1 MRICWRKLCILRR
14 PTFLLRRQPQCRLNV
29 LHFAT
34 RQFPTGDSR
43 QARGFA
49 TARECTG
56 SRTPD
61 LFALNKQISHLVR
74 AGRLGEARAVFDT
87 AGCRNTV
94 TWNAMITGYVKRGEM
109 ARARELFDGMPERD
123 VTSWNL
129 MISGYVSCRG
139 SGFIEE
145 GRELFEQMP
154 ERDCVSWN
162 TMISGYAKAGRMDEA
177 LWLFKCMPERNV
189 VSWNTMVT
197 GFLRNGDVERAVEF
211 FKEMPERDSASLSG
225 LVSGLI
231 HNNKLDE
238 AAKIFLEHGNPDG
251 GEDIVSAYNT
261 LIAGYGQ
268 RGRVEEARY
277 LFDLIPFSN
286 DRGKGGAQKFV
297 RNLVSW
303 NTMIMSY
310 VKVGNT
316 IAARELFGQMTE
328 RDTFSWNTMI
338 SGYVHMSNMKEASKL
353 FQDMPNPDTF
363 TWNSM
368 ISGYAETGNLEFA
381 RDLFEKM
388 PRKNLVSW
396 NSVIAGYEKNEDY
409 KGAVGLFSQMLTN
422 GEKPDRHTLS
432 SILAIATGLV
442 DLSLGLQI
450 HQLVTKMVNPDVPIK
465 NSLITM
471 YSRCGAIVEAQ
482 TIFDEVKL
490 QKNVITWN
498 AMIGG
503 YASHGFAAE
512 ALELFEMMKR
522 LEVTPTYITFISVL
536 SACAH
541 VGLVEE
547 GRRHFLSMVKE
558 YGIEPTVEH
567 FASLVDIVGRHG
579 QLNEAFDII
588 KDMPMKPDKAVWG
601 ALLGACRMHDNVEL
615 ARVAAEALMQLE
627 PESSA
632 PYVLLYNMY
641 ADAGR
646 WDEANEVRMMMER
659 NAIKKLKG
667 YSRVDSPQ

>member
-1 MRICWRKLCILRR
+1 MRICWAKLGILHGPAFLPWRRPPYRLRR
-14 PTFLLRRQPQCRLNV
+14 PR
-29 LHFAT
+29 FAT
-34 RQFPTGDSR
+34 HQPSAGDPR

-49 TARECTG
+49 SARQ
-56 SRTPD
+56 SRGCRAPD
-61 LFALNKQISHLVR
+61 LFALNKRITHLVR
-74 AGRLGEARAVFDT
+74 AGRLGEARAAFDA

-109 ARARELFDGMPERD
+109 TRARELFDGMPQRD

-129 MISGYVSCRG
+129 MISGYVACRG
-139 SGFIEE
+139 SGFVEE
-145 GRELFEQMP
+145 GRDLFERMP

-177 LWLFKCMPERNV
+177 SWLFSRMPERNV

-231 HNNKLDE
+231 HNDKLDE
-238 AAKIFLEHGNPDG
+238 AARIFLEHGNPDG
-251 GEDIVSAYNT
+251 GEEIVGAYNT

-268 RGRVEEARY
+268 RGCIEEARY
-277 LFDLIPFSN
+277 LFDLIPYDN
-286 DRGKGGAQKFV
+286 DKGKGGA
-297 RNLVSW
+297 RR
-303 NTMIMSY
+303 Y
-310 VKVGNT
+310 
-316 IAARELFGQMTE
+316 
-328 RDTFSWNTMI
+328 
-338 SGYVHMSNMKEASKL
+338 
-353 FQDMPNPDTF
+353 P
-363 TWNSM
+363 
-368 ISGYAETGNLEFA
+368 ETGKVELA
-381 RDLFEKM
+381 RDFFEKM
-388 PRKNLVSW
+388 PQKNLVSW

-409 KGAVGLFSQMLTN
+409 KGAVGLFIQMLTN

-432 SILAIATGLV
+432 SILAVATGLV
-442 DLSLGLQI
+442 DLCLGLQI
-450 HQLVTKMVNPDVPIK
+450 HQLVTKTVNPDVPIK

-482 TIFDEVKL
+482 TIFDKVKL

-503 YASHGFAAE
+503 YASHGLAAE
-512 ALELFEMMKR
+512 ALELFNLMKR
-522 LEVTPTYITFISVL
+522 FEVRPTYITFISVL

-541 VGLVEE
+541 AGLVEE
-547 GRRHFLSMVKE
+547 GWRHFLSMVKE

-579 QLNEAFDII
+579 QLNEALDII

-601 ALLGACRMHDNVEL
+601 ALLGACRVHDNVEL

-632 PYVLLYNMY
+632 PYILLYNMF
-641 ADAGR
+641 ADSGR
-646 WDEANEVRMMMER
+646 WDDANESGPLPFEGDSVVVDQDADNLEGEEDIIAAKLQKLE
-659 NAIKKLKG
+659 NA
-667 YSRVDSPQ
+667 SRTVLSDLRPAAFPRDIGRGELQRSP

>member
-1 MRICWRKLCILRR
+1 MRICWRKLGILHGPAFLPWRRPPYRLRR
-14 PTFLLRRQPQCRLNV
+14 PR
-29 LHFAT
+29 FAT
-34 RQFPTGDSR
+34 HQPAAGDPR

-49 TARECTG
+49 SARQ
-56 SRTPD
+56 SRGCRAPD
-61 LFALNKQISHLVR
+61 LFALNKRITHLVR
-74 AGRLGEARAVFDT
+74 AGRLGDARAAFDA

-94 TWNAMITGYVKRGEM
+94 TWNAMITGYVRRGEM
-109 ARARELFDGMPERD
+109 TRARELFDGMPQRD

-129 MISGYVSCRG
+129 MISGYVACRG
-139 SGFIEE
+139 SGFVEE
-145 GRELFEQMP
+145 GRDLFERMP

-162 TMISGYAKAGRMDEA
+162 TMISGYAKDGRMDEA
-177 LWLFKCMPERNV
+177 LWLFSRMPERNV

-231 HNNKLDE
+231 HNDKLDE
-238 AAKIFLEHGNPDG
+238 AARIFLEHGNPDG

-268 RGRVEEARY
+268 RGRIEEARY
-277 LFDLIPFSN
+277 LFDLIPYNN
-286 DRGKGGAQKFV
+286 DIGNGGARKFA
-297 RNLVSW
+297 RNVVSW

-316 IAARELFGQMTE
+316 VAARELFDQMKE

-338 SGYVHMSNMKEASKL
+338 SGYVHTSNMEEASKL
-353 FQDMPNPDTF
+353 FQDMPSPDTF
-363 TWNSM
+363 TWNTM
-368 ISGYAETGNLEFA
+368 ILGYAETGKVELA

-388 PRKNLVSW
+388 PQKNLVSW

-409 KGAVGLFSQMLTN
+409 KGAVGLFIQMLTN

-432 SILAIATGLV
+432 SILAVATGLV
-442 DLSLGLQI
+442 DLSLGLEI
-450 HQLVTKMVNPDVPIK
+450 HQLVTKTVNPDVPIK

-503 YASHGFAAE
+503 YASHGLAAE
-512 ALELFEMMKR
+512 ALELFNLMKR
-522 LEVTPTYITFISVL
+522 FEVRPTYITFISVL

-558 YGIEPTVEH
+558 YNIEPTVEH

-579 QLNEAFDII
+579 QLNEAFNII

-601 ALLGACRMHDNVEL
+601 ALLGACRVHDNVEL

-646 WDEANEVRMMMER
+646 WDDANEVRVMMER
-659 NAIKKLKG
+659 NAIKKHKG

>member
-1 MRICWRKLCILRR
+1 
-14 PTFLLRRQPQCRLNV
+14 
-29 LHFAT
+29 
-34 RQFPTGDSR
+34 
-43 QARGFA
+43 
-49 TARECTG
+49 
-56 SRTPD
+56 
-61 LFALNKQISHLVR
+61 
-74 AGRLGEARAVFDT
+74 
-87 AGCRNTV
+87 
-94 TWNAMITGYVKRGEM
+94 
-109 ARARELFDGMPERD
+109 
-123 VTSWNL
+123 
-129 MISGYVSCRG
+129 
-139 SGFIEE
+139 
-145 GRELFEQMP
+145 
-154 ERDCVSWN
+154 
-162 TMISGYAKAGRMDEA
+162 MISGYAKAGRMDEA
-177 LWLFKCMPERNV
+177 SWLFNRMPERNV

-231 HNNKLDE
+231 HNDKLDE
-238 AAKIFLEHGNPDG
+238 AARIFLEHGNPDG
-251 GEDIVSAYNT
+251 GEEIVGAYNT

-268 RGRVEEARY
+268 RGCIEEARY
-277 LFDLIPFSN
+277 LFDLIPYDN
-286 DRGKGGAQKFV
+286 DKGKGGARKFA
-297 RNLVSW
+297 RNVVSW

-316 IAARELFGQMTE
+316 VAARELFDQMKE

-338 SGYVHMSNMKEASKL
+338 SGYVHMSNMEEASKL

-363 TWNSM
+363 TWNTM
-368 ISGYAETGNLEFA
+368 ISGYAETGKVELA
-381 RDLFEKM
+381 RDFFEKM
-388 PRKNLVSW
+388 PQKNLVSW

-409 KGAVGLFSQMLTN
+409 KGAVGLFIQMLTN

-432 SILAIATGLV
+432 SILAVATGLV
-442 DLSLGLQI
+442 DLCLGLQI
-450 HQLVTKMVNPDVPIK
+450 HQLVTKTVNPDVPIK

-503 YASHGFAAE
+503 HASHGLAAK
-512 ALELFEMMKR
+512 ALELFNLMKR
-522 LEVTPTYITFISVL
+522 FEVRPTYITFISVL

-541 VGLVEE
+541 AGLVEE

-579 QLNEAFDII
+579 QLNEALDII

-601 ALLGACRMHDNVEL
+601 ALLGACRVHDNVEL

-632 PYVLLYNMY
+632 PYILLYNMF
-641 ADAGR
+641 ADSGR
-646 WDEANEVRMMMER
+646 WDDANEVRMIMER
-659 NAIKKLKG
+659 NAIKKHKG
-667 YSRVDSPQ
+667 YSRVESPQ